1 MLRLVDKKCHSDEDS
16 PAESVMHGALFIKH
30 LKLSAGSYKT
40 LDLLGMSILM
50 KWVLSMRDI
59 IAGYTVSAV
68 SCLFTVERKSLL
80 FFPPFLFVNINKYK
94 QRAHIPIATCYLC
107 KSVAFKSALFFVKK
121 L

>member
-1 MLRLVDKKCHSDEDS
+1 MIKKCHSDEDS

-68 SCLFTVERKSLL
+68 SCS
-80 FFPPFLFVNINKYK
+80 IY
-94 QRAHIPIATCYLC
+94 C
-107 KSVAFKSALFFVKK
+107 
-121 L
+121 